1 MYLTIAQTIISWGF
15 YLLFFCV
22 PLIFT
27 SINSELFEFNKMV
40 LTYGLTIIIVGAWI
54 CKMILTGKLIYRRTL
69 LEIPLLLYFTSH
81 VLSTIFSIDTRT
93 SIFGYYSRFH
103 EGLLATISY
112 ILLYFAA
119 VSNLNK
125 DNVKNIFYA
134 SFAAGIIVAVWG
146 TFEHY
151 GHSLS
156 CLMVTGSFDVGCW
169 VQDVKNRVYATLG
182 QPNWMAAYLD
192 VLILTSFAFIRK
204 RENVMLNLFQHL
216 VPVLFFAALLFTKSR
231 SGVLGLIAGL
241 AVFFVILFWKNKKR
255 ILDPARITVVGLFLL
270 FGIIFGLPLP
280 KIEGKSLENYYESK
294 GQKAQNIEPKKQDTG
309 YIDIGISTSSDIRK
323 VVWDGAIKVWQRYP
337 VFGSGVETFAYSYYK
352 DRPAAHNMLSEWDF
366 LYNKAHNE
374 VLNLLATTGTVG
386 IIAYFLVI
394 VAFIRWFLLTPNRY
408 PLTAMLGAYV
418 SILVTNFFG
427 FSVVIIG
434 LYFFLIPAFCYI
446 NNEN

>member
-1 MYLTIAQTIISWGF
+1 MYTTIFQTIIAWGF
-15 YLLFFCV
+15 YLLFFIV

-27 SINSELFEFNKMV
+27 SKNSELFEFNKMV
-40 LTYGLTIIIVGAWI
+40 TTYAFTVIIIGAWL
-54 CKMILTGKLIYRRTL
+54 CKMIAAKKIIYKRTF
-69 LEIPLLLYFTSH
+69 LEIPLFLYLASH

-103 EGLLATISY
+103 EGLLATICY
-112 ILLYFAA
+112 LLLYFAA
-119 VSNLNK
+119 VSNLNSE
-125 DNVKNIFYA
+125 NVKKIFYW

-146 TFEHY
+146 IFEHY

-156 CLMVTGSFDVGCW
+156 CLLIEPYNKFDVGCW

-192 VLILTSFAFIRK
+192 ILILAGFAFLTK
-204 RENVMLNLFQHL
+204 YKKLFA
-216 VPVLFFAALLFTKSR
+216 VLFFIALLFTKSR
-231 SGVLGLIAGL
+231 SGVIGLIIGL
-241 AVFFVILFWKNKKR
+241 GIYFVLNIKNFKLFFVTCILF
-255 ILDPARITVVGLFLL
+255 LVTSVV
-270 FGIIFGLPLP
+270 FGLPLP
-280 KIEGKSLENYYESK
+280 KIDGLSLENYFSK
-294 GQKAQNIEPKKQDTG
+294 PSTTNSELRTMNSNG

-386 IIAYFLVI
+386 ILTYFLVI
-394 VAFIRWFLLTPNRY
+394 ASAAKQSYKNPALF
-408 PLTAMLGAYV
+408 GAYIT
-418 SILVTNFFG
+418 ILVTNFFG

-434 LYFFLIPAFCYI
+434 LYFFLIPAFSFI
-446 NNEN
+446 LSKPNEN